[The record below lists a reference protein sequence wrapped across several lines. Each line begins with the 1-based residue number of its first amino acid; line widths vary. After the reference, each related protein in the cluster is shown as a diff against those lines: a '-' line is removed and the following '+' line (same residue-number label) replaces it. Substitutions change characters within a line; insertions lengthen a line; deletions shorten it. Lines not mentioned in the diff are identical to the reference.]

1 MRRLLVIP
9 ILAILI
15 AAMLAPIYSSPA
27 ESYSLTVYRRAFVNE
42 WGVVAINDTV
52 TVKNIGT
59 ESVAQVLMGLPRE
72 YGGDLKYVSSHDQY
86 GNGVAVEKDA
96 SPSSSIY
103 WLKFSF
109 PNPVQP
115 ATSYNFTS
123 VMVVDNIIEN
133 VQGTYIYKFA
143 DAPSLPI
150 EAEMCDVAI
159 LLPTGSAIT
168 TSPNYTFTQEEI
180 GGMPSLVHKFEPLEP
195 NRVALMSFNFTSV
208 SVQFIKVRSVER
220 EISFNADGSVHV
232 SDTYDLRNLAA
243 SITSLTIQLPKDAYE
258 VMAYDPLGTLWD
270 DYQKGSEEATSST
283 FGVEVSPRI
292 GTIRVDENFVFTLK
306 YRLSSREHVKQLAW
320 WGLYDLAFDLFT
332 IQPWTVQK
340 LTVRVIMDEGMNVEN
355 SSQQPNSTYVENGKN
370 ILLYEIDGVTPL
382 HNLTFNVKY
391 KYLSFWAAFR
401 PITWL
406 AVVEAI
412 VAVFL
417 VASRGKK
424 AVPVSIAPVETI
436 RRFIGLYDERMNL
449 RLETEKIEEDMT
461 RGGVSKHDYRHRKKA
476 IDARLE
482 EINRSLTS
490 VKNDLRASAGRYG
503 ESIGKLDKA
512 EAEIDA
518 ARASES
524 QVKTQ
529 YRSGKINKDV
539 YETVAA
545 DSKKRIGRARETI
558 ESITIS
564 LREEAR

>member
-1 MRRLLVIP
+1 
-9 ILAILI
+9 
-15 AAMLAPIYSSPA
+15 
-27 ESYSLTVYRRAFVNE
+27 
-42 WGVVAINDTV
+42 
-52 TVKNIGT
+52 
-59 ESVAQVLMGLPRE
+59 
-72 YGGDLKYVSSHDQY
+72 
-86 GNGVAVEKDA
+86 
-96 SPSSSIY
+96 
-103 WLKFSF
+103 
-109 PNPVQP
+109 
-115 ATSYNFTS
+115 
-123 VMVVDNIIEN
+123 
-133 VQGTYIYKFA
+133 
-143 DAPSLPI
+143 
-150 EAEMCDVAI
+150 
-159 LLPTGSAIT
+159 
-168 TSPNYTFTQEEI
+168 
-180 GGMPSLVHKFEPLEP
+180 
-195 NRVALMSFNFTSV
+195 
-208 SVQFIKVRSVER
+208 
-220 EISFNADGSVHV
+220 
-232 SDTYDLRNLAA
+232 
-243 SITSLTIQLPKDAYE
+243 
-258 VMAYDPLGTLWD
+258 MAYDPLGTLWD
-270 DYQKGSEEATSST
+270 DYQKGSEGATSST
-283 FGVEVSPRI
+283 FGVGVSPRI

-332 IQPWTVQK
+332 IQSWTVQK

-355 SSQQPNSTYVENGKN
+355 SSQQPNSTFVENGKN

-424 AVPVSIAPVETI
+424 SVPVSLAPVETI
-436 RRFIGLYDERMNL
+436 RRFVGLYDERMNL
-449 RLETEKIEEDMT
+449 RLETEKIEEGMT

-482 EINRSLTS
+482 EINRLLTS